1 MFLLILFQVPAS
13 RSSYFTVVS
22 FSKHRGTLK
31 YTQCLLAKD
40 NINTLEQ
47 KKNTPCTESF
57 SILNFFYINMVLLSI
72 T

>member
-1 MFLLILFQVPAS
+1 FCFRFLNLAEFLF
-13 RSSYFTVVS
+13 YCCF